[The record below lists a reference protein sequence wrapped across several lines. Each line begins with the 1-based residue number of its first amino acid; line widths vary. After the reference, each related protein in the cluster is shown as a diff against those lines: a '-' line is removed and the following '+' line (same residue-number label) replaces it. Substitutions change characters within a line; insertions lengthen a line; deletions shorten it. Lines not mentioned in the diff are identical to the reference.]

1 MGTMLG
7 RSSRTTSP
15 ALTLTLDTYLS
26 LVWPP
31 TSNRAF
37 LSAHGSL
44 LGVSGWEVRAVSV
57 SQETSL
63 PRLVP
68 ARPGVQT
75 HDAGPAGGACICAS
89 ES

>member
-44 LGVSGWEVRAVSV
+44 LGVS
-57 SQETSL
+57 
-63 PRLVP
+63 
-68 ARPGVQT
+68 
-75 HDAGPAGGACICAS
+75 
-89 ES
+89 

>member
-26 LVWPP
+26 LVWPQHP
-31 TSNRAF
+31 IAPSC
-37 LSAHGSL
+37 L
-44 LGVSGWEVRAVSV
+44 LTARSWVSPGWEVRAVSV

>member
-44 LGVSGWEVRAVSV
+44 LGVSWMGGASCLR
-57 SQETSL
+57 L
-63 PRLVP
+63 PRDQSP
-68 ARPGVQT
+68 TPRAS
-75 HDAGPAGGACICAS
+75 AAGGADPRRRPGGRCLHLCF
-89 ES
+89 